1 MATKA
6 GVIWFVD
13 KNEAVNRTA
22 EIVCRD
28 EIAMAITYEEAKEHD
43 AIKDGRAIKK
53 KTEGWPLWQ
62 DKGTSSI
69 EVMRAILR
77 ALRKYMPEKK
87 Y

>member
-53 KTEGWPLWQ
+53 RQKDGLYGKTKAQ
-62 DKGTSSI
+62 
-69 EVMRAILR
+69 V
-77 ALRKYMPEKK
+77 ALR
-87 Y
+87 